1 MIPDET
7 IEDDSRI
14 VGAVDYYVW
23 PPNPARG
30 GQHVGVGS
38 AGALVVH
45 RASGISVV
53 RTESRSLRTNRD
65 EALDYLVALLALAE
79 PGCLK

>member
-7 IEDDSRI
+7 IEDDPRI
-14 VGAVDYYVW
+14 EGSIDYYVW
-23 PPNPARG
+23 PPNPPRG

-38 AGALVVH
+38 SGALVVH
-45 RASGISVV
+45 RTSGISVV
-53 RTESRSLRTNRD
+53 RTESRSLRTNRI